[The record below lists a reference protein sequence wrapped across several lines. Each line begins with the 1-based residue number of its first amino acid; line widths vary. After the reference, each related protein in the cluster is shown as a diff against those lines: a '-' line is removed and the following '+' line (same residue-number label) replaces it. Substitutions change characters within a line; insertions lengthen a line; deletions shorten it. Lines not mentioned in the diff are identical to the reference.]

1 MWIFVQEN
9 ARKREQIVVTV
20 FWAQCPMYKMYET
33 CSNPILILKFDRTP
47 WLDIYIRFPL
57 KPNEFLLKTSFGT
70 ILNRQTWQNA
80 HFSTIKIGF
89 QPLKVPEMNSPA
101 NFTSIYVVVIFS
113 GRWFQVDFC
122 WRRDIPL
129 PPPYT
134 PPPRWMA
141 AFKKVDTP
149 IDCLR
154 KYLGSSASPLSW
166 ES

>member
-1 MWIFVQEN
+1 MWIFVQKRMQEN
-9 ARKREQIVVTV
+9 ESKSLSQCFGR
-20 FWAQCPMYKMYET
+20 QCPMYKMYET

-80 HFSTIKIGF
+80 HFSHTTVRF

-113 GRWFQVDFC
+113 GRWFQVDLC

-134 PPPRWMA
+134 TPRWMA
-141 AFKKVDTP
+141 SFKRDCTRRCAIATP
-149 IDCLR
+149 TCSR
-154 KYLGSSASPLSW
+154 PQRAP
-166 ES
+166 